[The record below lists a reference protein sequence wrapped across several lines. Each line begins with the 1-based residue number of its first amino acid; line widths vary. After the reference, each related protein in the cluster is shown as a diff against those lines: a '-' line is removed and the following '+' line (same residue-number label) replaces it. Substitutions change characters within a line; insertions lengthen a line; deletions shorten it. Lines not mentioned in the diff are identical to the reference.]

1 MKLENT
7 IRKKIEEAFR
17 PSFLEIENESQKHHR
32 PPGSETHFRV
42 VIVSEKF
49 EGLSR
54 VDRQRKVSG
63 LFKIEFDE
71 GLHAFSQKTFTP
83 TEWESSKDK
92 LTLTTPN
99 CGHQMQPPKKT

>member
-1 MKLENT
+1 MKLENA
-7 IRKKIEEAFR
+7 IRKKIEEAFQ

-49 EGLSR
+49 QGLSR

-63 LFKIEFDE
+63 LFQTEFDE

-83 TEWESSKDK
+83 TEWEASKDK

-99 CGHQMQPPKKT
+99 CGHQMQPPKKA